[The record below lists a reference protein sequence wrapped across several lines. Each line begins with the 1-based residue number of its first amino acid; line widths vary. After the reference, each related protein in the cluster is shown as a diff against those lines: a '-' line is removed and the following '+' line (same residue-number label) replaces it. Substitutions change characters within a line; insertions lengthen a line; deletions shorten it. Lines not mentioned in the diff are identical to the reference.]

1 MSVAADPDLR
11 MYAGLLGDP
20 EALPAKLR
28 AYAAKPK
35 KDLRIA
41 NAGITSFMWLNTIL
55 GGRVNQL
62 ALTGEYGP
70 ETLLGLYELL
80 LRQPRQ
86 GDRAREIAS
95 VVAELLGVQPDP
107 GSWNPRDWFGL
118 SKGRGLPATRGE
130 KTAAENVEEKTA
142 AANLD
147 EKTAAEVLDE
157 KSAAEVL
164 HEKTRPDDP
173 DDLDSD
179 ERALLA
185 EESDAASIVS
195 AVSDGS
201 DRTDTTSLAEIEDND
216 TGQVREIP
224 LEFVDPMLGMG
235 GSVDALWSG
244 GADPQVETFIETLAT
259 AVADTPTVESH
270 SDDKKARL
278 AGYLERQRILD
289 MDAVGRL
296 GEYVRGLVDRILLAE
311 VHSAGLDTR
320 TRWVADGL
328 RARAEQNNLPGGAPP
343 EAGAGPSLAAEDQR
357 LFDAITASW
366 PSSHVRGS
374 SPDDQPRSDVALDYT
389 LAGFRD
395 MFDGFDKAL
404 VLQAKA
410 LGPERNDRAGGPGM
424 PNYPLAYLGDGLVA
438 MRRVGQLLYG
448 SNLDGVRAL
457 VFAPNTRKGFVLVRR
472 GNDVHI
478 FGMHDGQA
486 ARPGDL
492 DGAGRLF
499 GVAYMPDG
507 RLLFGPQ
514 VALRDQQI
522 SQLAEEYANIPPT
535 VDADPLAT
543 LSLTMMEDVQAAV
556 GNLPADAAKRWTLTP
571 ISIGRGPGAFSQ
583 VRDLL
588 RLRGQ
593 GATAVLVDPAGHQ
606 AFTMRV
612 DDSDV
617 AVLRH
622 HNGMSDDMT
631 GSDARIGADKF
642 VYAIAMDADG
652 SALLGDQAVAT
663 VSEDRAARFEEL
675 RSELPK
681 PAHFG
686 LFRYGDARRFV
697 KSGAAE
703 LALVREDEIRQA
715 RIGKKRA
722 EPGGEPPQLGQS
734 MWTAPVVMGGTL
746 NGVIE
751 AVRADEGGAAT
762 AIVLDGESREAY
774 IVERQPGGAN
784 NVAVWLADGNPVPVD
799 PAILGNLRRI
809 LVVGKRSDGSVFPPG
824 SFTEPARRRF
834 DEELLRQARSGL
846 TWDTWREVRKAV
858 RQEVDGPS
866 ALEQGITGNDLTF
879 VAANEVRKDPARKPS
894 EVVQRW
900 ADDLGI
906 GRQQRDG
913 AASGAKSRAMPSPA
927 WTPQRVVS
935 VGKAAAM
942 PVRALRQISAPL
954 AQDLMQLAEEI
965 VDNVHHFTGAYK
977 RPDIHRN
984 GLDLPP
990 ELRSVKLDEQLKNK
1004 PPNLHLK
1011 APLVHLAAQHLI
1023 ELGIDAASIRDIR
1036 NSSQAI
1042 GRQLG
1047 TARPTA
1053 APLSWPDTNR
1063 GRLYEVSERELRRAL
1078 AHPHMRPDS
1087 LVPGAFLTDVLNE
1100 AKRLPSDETS
1110 TTGREAPPSAAQAA
1124 PPAVTPAARYAG
1136 QSGEQ
1141 AIEGALGRLRER
1153 WHSARST
1160 PVPPPVPSPPFAPSL
1175 FPGDV
1180 GEFSISDALEVIEAL
1195 DTSASFGMPGAEPAG
1210 PVRRIPPVQPDD
1222 KDYEVALGILY
1233 ELREHDEPDLEIPAY
1248 RLALD
1253 AIAWRLKNE
1262 PDESVVRGDAMDI
1275 IAALETREP
1284 LDVTG
1289 GSGTLRSIQDIL
1301 DAAAELEVDSSIAQ
1315 SARLLF
1321 EEIDLRDPD
1330 DLDFVN
1336 EAESAITL
1344 IAAEAKLV
1352 EDSEALVRYAEGLS
1366 RITRSVRPEW
1376 VLRRK
1381 YPHLFQDDGPP
1392 AATTEPDPDVAAAQ
1406 VSEYPAVE
1414 VDDPGSP
1421 RPSGEQAGA
1430 EPQGPQAKRP
1440 RLESPPAAGRESL
1453 QPEPSGSGSER
1464 PSRVRRIP
1472 LATADDAEVPAALDI
1487 LRDVS
1492 NFEGLKRDVL
1502 RYPEALSAVVWL
1514 LHIDADRD
1522 QVKQDAEKVVAGMGM
1537 SRDGSRSYTMR
1548 TSSGAVVQTVED
1560 MTTLAASMEFDA
1572 AAMQEARRIFDEV
1585 DIRGV
1590 GDDHDLSDYDAE
1602 SLAAIALIADSV
1614 TMRQRTNAVLLS
1626 QISGTLRP
1634 ESALEHRFRPGLGG
1648 GAITPENAPGR
1659 TNVRQTVDEV
1669 LAELREDINTNLE
1682 AAEVALRE
1690 LPGRDDLV
1698 AEAMEVLAESAPL
1711 LSDEQREW
1719 LAPLVAADRMDPA
1732 TRDETTEQVSA
1743 WFGQE
1748 SDLRVDDVLA
1758 ELREAIETNLEAAEV
1773 ALREL
1778 PGRDDLVA
1786 EAMEVLAESAPLLS
1800 DEQREWLAPLVAA
1813 DLMDPETRDKT
1824 TEQVRASFGQESDLR
1839 AAWPEER
1846 LKAEAA
1852 IRQPPSEEAL
1862 RSADKLIAAA
1872 FDTGEI
1878 SDADRR
1884 DEELARA
1891 IRTMI
1896 ATATSS
1902 GGWAAGLQVADE
1914 IAADRGSMALEW
1926 TQDRL
1931 DVEGYVA
1938 SRALDELGDPEYVA
1952 RLREQALDLAL
1963 SSINPLPKISG
1974 FPQLSSSPVEA
1985 ARDVLAWRMH
1995 QAGGPGVASLGE
2007 GEALAAQI
2015 GSVPALRW
2023 GPRHVVLAAA
2033 GLRADPE
2040 QFAPAFA
2047 AVVTNSSDLRTQVH
2061 GYNQTAIAQVTAA
2074 ITARSGNTI
2083 PVDVVA
2089 NALVRLLGIEPLSPD
2104 RVAALYADAGAPRGQ
2119 VMPDSAVTYFSRAE
2133 FARNGYDPEQI
2144 AWLVNHLEHEAEGRL
2159 SLDQIA
2165 DYLAVETRTE
2175 PWSGKKFDAFREQPL
2190 RGAVDPAVRE
2200 AANQHSP
2207 ALLARHRYSQDDVA
2221 TALQNAIDASAVVVE
2236 PEALSRRVARAL
2248 GTEKWTWEKLEQVRA
2263 AAPSEADLDRELI
2276 GIVQWHV
2283 GTAELLG
2290 AKFGAN
2296 FEFTAVAAV
2305 VQSVWEQEGR
2315 KVPIGRI
2322 AENISRELRLG
2333 GGNRRQFDEQ
2343 LAEAPSLA
2351 SVSADTDAEVLRVVD
2366 MQLLRE
2372 DGINLDDMA
2381 RVVEQARTEW
2391 RSYAPLMALVMGVE
2405 AWTRTRFARYLAH
2418 APELADIPPDFR
2430 PSIAAEDR
2438 EWLLEQG
2445 LDPDDVIRVA
2455 DRIVERTD
2463 NNVSAGFVA
2472 DNIIRSF
2479 KTAAPP
2485 PSSSAD
2491 GEPGPNRRLFTRQ
2504 VLSDEIHASGER
2516 PAVEARTVTAVQALF
2531 DPYLLKLHKLDP
2543 EAVASV
2549 VETEAAANDMSVV
2562 QAARWIANDSGLVRS
2577 FTPLHRRQVT
2587 GARVAEVKAEADRS
2601 ADLFAEIDADL
2612 REIDPA
2618 SLDRAEDTAEASARA
2633 TRTAWE
2639 QAQQRLTD
2647 EAANLDVERG
2657 RHADLLREIDQ
2668 TPAGTLPTQDSDE
2681 RLAGSAAAVERAKRL
2696 VREASD
2702 VVSATHL
2709 SWQVT
2714 DAGLAQL
2721 REARAEL
2728 IDQSETVRGKAEH
2741 LMERVREGAEEA
2753 SRVGADAREAAQT
2766 YRAKID
2772 EAAQAMER
2780 LASPGLDEEQRGE
2793 AESLLSRDLDDMTER
2808 DNRIAEAA
2816 KQSEVLHDAAKELGS
2831 ELREQHETL
2840 NAAIERYQTV
2850 AAATAA
2856 MAKQA
2861 AEVQLLAMSS
2871 VLTIERLKDVSSLVD
2886 AVAEYSGEDHAA
2898 VESQIRE
2905 MSLVELAEAFT
2916 NRELPIQTAAGD
2928 RILVPVQV
2936 ELHRPPGSAVPST
2949 LAPIVVESSG
2959 TEDRDVDTQEASAR
2973 AVLRIPLGT
2982 IEPISNSDA
2991 FARPLVWVGPAVDS
3005 RHDLDYTEINQ
3016 VMEGD
3021 GGSPAIAATMTVRV
3035 GSGAEGRRPAVAI
3048 LDAGLRVAH
3057 IMPVKA
3063 AEDED
3068 TVELTP
3074 EVIDRLAENDIRL
3087 PKEITEAITAGERVR
3102 LVGLTEGTRREEHK
3116 VEFNTSQLEGVELA
3130 AGGGLAA
3137 GEMLGLVTGLM
3148 GGLNVEGGFGT
3159 HNGPFSMVYL
3169 ENKVAALYDRLVYEV
3184 GGHRVAMPAHV
3195 AIRAGLPVP
3204 RHLTQSKDIE
3214 VPPEHRAPA
3223 FLVAPEEVKEV
3234 PEPKVREFAE
3244 MVSDGF
3250 ALGPQGKAAL
3260 WEALGGHP
3268 DAGRGELA
3276 AEKATEAMRSATAG
3290 EFAFT
3295 WVEADG
3301 RAHRV
3306 AVRIEAEVP
3315 NSFQPS
3321 SERSR
3326 TWEDNRLNLRGR
3338 VSSVNRFLRF
3348 VFGLFS
3354 FLRGKPSSW
3363 NMPSTGVSAGFN
3375 VRRTNMQ
3382 GWATENARGYTAENF
3397 VEAYANARVAGV
3409 HTSWQLP
3416 NLAQS
3421 LLAGGTMIGS
3431 DVRGRRAAPTAADA
3445 QLAGLTP
3452 GDSLYPHE
3460 TERAAP
3466 GDASGSPDSR
3476 SLSRPK
3482 VFRKVLRKDES
3493 GNKLPPEPQ
3502 AVPSPRQGVF
3512 SERIENAVLLAVPES
3527 KLAWATKPLPAS
3539 EVEERTYLGSLPDG
3553 VTFRRLEP
3561 KKVGNFAYPQTVRVS
3576 PADRAAAELSG
3587 ARSLVPADG
3596 GRPDAPQHKPPWLF
3610 KTWSSPEGLKAFNE
3624 VLPDGTTTEYR
3635 YEAPPHKGSG
3645 DAVGRLVDTFDS
3657 YGAHR
3662 VDADL
3667 ALSGR
3672 KQKVPEVAT
3681 GGLWS
3686 RLLTEKVHT
3695 SEFGNYR
3702 LLSAQSAKNS
3712 PELYRYASQ
3721 LPLMVRS
3728 RSRGYQLAVRILL
3741 SLISVMPGSAGRVLG
3756 NLLGL
3761 YNRDLGKTLLKA
3773 PGPLQALPY
3782 SGPTAVFVVDRKTT
3796 YETSSRAV
3804 NWLINSRLP
3813 GGPAISV
3820 VPNAAV
3826 IVMPLEDAIS
3836 LYEADG
3842 EEVPPELLKE
3852 LEKHRKEQADAQ
3864 ETAGAEL
3871 EPHRARIKEWTDAGV
3886 TVATIVQRLRDDHDL
3901 SESVSESSVRRWI
3914 EASPVQTLL
3923 PENPEDYRSHNGTM
3937 VESSE
3942 VHGRQ
3947 PLAEVER
3954 ALDFLQVTDAE
3965 FRDKILQPIEEVL
3978 AEPDGHVTL
3987 SDALAGR
3994 TTEQGAVLS
4003 IVNPASKG
4011 WRRLFGFHEVVN
4023 VRISAE
4029 RSDHEDETPVRRSP
4043 VMPTSMASLAFS
4055 IVLTSLTKARTMV
4068 FGGGLQVGGAHAEP
4082 RPGGGADTF
4091 GGASTG
4097 LVAVREKTKVSILD
4111 GSAKEERGVS
4121 TTQKLVARTDLKVK
4135 YTLEFSRHEKPSFLF
4150 KLVTLGLVVDKDV
4163 LPLRDGRPQGPAKK
4177 KSPPPEGG
4185 GSAAVSVPAT
4195 VLGKVGLISP
4205 QAGFAPALQRPAQ
4218 GPSVTVHA
4226 TLPDGASPVLAAGDG
4241 LQSLAIGEYTSKAF
4255 ESVLK
4260 AQLGNAPLPPGAFV
4274 ADLVND
4280 APLRPGAVTA
4290 TDLENAAAKESRYT
4304 EEGSAGRFVL
4314 DMLSRGSTVRG
4325 GMHAMAH
4332 STDRYGAEKVV
4343 VRRGFRKSRM
4353 NVGVH
4358 AKPIPAEFTLLKKVP
4373 PEAGATL
4380 GTIDQLSKRFGEAE
4394 ATAVGAAAGLR
4405 GEGMGVRAEGEGA
4418 VNPNARVIPEGN
4430 VIAEHD
4436 THFVSDRGATNWGKR
4451 NVYNDEKYIFRGS
4464 WQYFLSVKT
4473 RHQRSVTQVD
4483 AHDDSIVMVTGD
4495 LALRLG
4501 MADLGQLWQQES
4513 VAVPAGV
4520 VVGSAPGRTGAFMHG
4535 LGQPYEPA
4543 RPASQ
4548 DDLTR
4553 GRNLDIGP
4561 GVTMN
4566 QVVGYLVGLPAALR
4580 PATYTFAQGV
4590 VFTEQQLRD
4599 ALTNAIQLNWR
4610 GQQVRKLLDA
4620 IYPGDKVG
4628 QHTQRERAHAIAQ
4641 GVINLYSKQARDLGP
4656 RLHNDLHDAI
4666 VFDLVTRGEGAA
4678 LDRARNIRQDLD
4690 LPAAPKPGIS
4700 RPAADP
4706 DAIEPAPPAPT
4717 PEGTEVAG
4725 ERELERGREGSAL
4738 HALRVL
4744 RSLVADRVGVEEDA
4758 VTDEQVGE
4766 FVRSQPGP
4774 DDVGPLL
4781 DRIQTARG
4789 LLSEVSDVD
4798 QESRRRHYVAAI
4810 GEISTLL
4817 GNPELNRDAVVGIA
4831 REIAR
4836 GLGALRAE
4844 SRTASD
4850 QPFAVDRGAGQ
4861 EPLTSEADIYAAA
4874 GDLRRLRPDYNDL
4887 RAAQRIVSET
4897 NLFDTPVDPG
4907 YVDLDGEVGWGP
4919 FNTVSRLVAEQRAN
4933 LPRGWNEPRLKR
4945 FAAELGRV
4953 LRTENPRWVVRRE
4966 LEKLRGGAGP
4976 GDAAH
4981 QPPVAPA
4988 QLDPAA
4994 QRPGDEQPARRT
5006 ESQADVRPLALTPD
5020 RVDSLIVELKK
5031 IEARLKS
5038 SSEPDDLEH
5047 AKKLRSEQE
5056 KGGPSWWSAQK
5067 RGLLSASVFASD
5079 VQTIASHIAA
5089 GTPLAKAVVEGTP
5102 ELAGLVHNGARKVPP
5117 AGWLAVLAHAA
5128 GGSGSVA
5135 GGAGTPVEPLTFERL
5150 EGVARELGDAAEVAY
5165 LGNAKRAVLEAFK
5178 NDSELGKRLG
5188 LPESRE
5194 REVVETFVA
5203 HALALNPVVLRVM
5216 AKTPEFRA
5224 AESWGNIDDWL
5235 GMSRKANRARA
5246 IAATLLD
5253 LVAKALSHEAVPG
5266 GASQISQPE
5275 SGEGQEPESGGRSGA
5290 SGVSGNRRKPPG
5302 PAAVEQV
5309 GPRVGSPA
5317 KLQRGDEE
5325 AGDSWVGGV

>member
-1 MSVAADPDLR
+1 MTAAAGVGDGADSSQAVESSSVVEKVGGGRPPGPGVTSGSGSKPGSRRDVLAMLVAADPDLR
-11 MYAGLLGDP
+11 SYAGLLGDP

-35 KDLRIA
+35 KDLRLA
-41 NAGITSFMWLNTIL
+41 NAGVTSFMWLNTIL
-55 GGRVNQL
+55 PGRVNQL
-62 ALTGEYGP
+62 ALTGKYGP

-130 KTAAENVEEKTA
+130 KTAAENVG
-142 AANLD
+142 

-164 HEKTRPDDP
+164 HEKTRSNDP
-173 DDLDSD
+173 DDRDGLDSD

-185 EESDAASIVS
+185 EESDAASIFS
-195 AVSDGS
+195 AVSDES

-328 RARAEQNNLPGGAPP
+328 HARAEQNNLPGGAPP

-374 SPDDQPRSDVALDYT
+374 SPDDQPRSDVTLDYT
-389 LAGFRD
+389 LAGFRG
-395 MFDGFDKAL
+395 MVDGFDKAL
-404 VLQAKA
+404 VFQAKA
-410 LGPERNDRAGGPGM
+410 LGPGRNDRAGGPGM

-438 MRRVGQLLYG
+438 MRRVEQLLRG
-448 SNLDGVRAL
+448 SRNVGGVRAL
-457 VFAPNTRKGFVLVRR
+457 VFAPDTRKGFVLVRR

-478 FGMHDGQA
+478 FGMHDGKA

-492 DGAGRLF
+492 DGAEPLF

-507 RLLFGPQ
+507 RLLFGRQ
-514 VALRDQQI
+514 TALTDGQI
-522 SQLAEEYANIPPT
+522 SKLAEKYANIPPT
-535 VDADPLAT
+535 VDADPLAI

-571 ISIGRGPGAFSQ
+571 ISIGRGPGALSQ

-588 RLRGQ
+588 RLRGE

-606 AFTMRV
+606 AFTMRREG
-612 DDSDV
+612 DSDV
-617 AVLRH
+617 AVSRH
-622 HNGMSDDMT
+622 HNGKSDDMT
-631 GSDARIGADKF
+631 GSDARIGADN

-703 LALVREDEIRQA
+703 LALVREDEIRQARIA

-784 NVAVWLADGNPVPVD
+784 NVAVWLADGDPVPVD

-879 VAANEVRKDPARKPS
+879 VAANQVRKDPARKPS

-906 GRQQRDG
+906 GRQERDG
-913 AASGAKSRAMPSPA
+913 AASGAESRAMPSQA

-942 PVRALRQISAPL
+942 PVRALRQISDPL
-954 AQDLMQLAEEI
+954 AQDLMQLAQAI
-965 VDNVHHFTGAYK
+965 VDSVHHFTGPYR
-977 RPDIHRN
+977 RPDIDRN

-1053 APLSWPDTNR
+1053 ASLSWPDTNR

-1078 AHPHMRPDS
+1078 PRVQMQPNPRI
-1087 LVPGAFLTDVLNE
+1087 PGAFLAEVLSKAE
-1100 AKRLPSDETS
+1100 RLPSDETS
-1110 TTGREAPPSAAQAA
+1110 TTGREAPSSAAQAA
-1124 PPAVTPAARYAG
+1124 PPAVTPARYAG

-1195 DTSASFGMPGAEPAG
+1195 DTSASFGMPGAG

-1222 KDYEVALGILY
+1222 DDYEAALGILD
-1233 ELREHDEPDLEIPAY
+1233 ELSEHDEPDLEIPAY

-1275 IAALETREP
+1275 IAALETSEP

-1289 GSGTLRSIQDIL
+1289 GSGTLRSLQDIL
-1301 DAAAELEVDSSIAQ
+1301 DAADELEVDSSIAQ

-1330 DLDFVN
+1330 DLDFVD

-1392 AATTEPDPDVAAAQ
+1392 AATTEPDPDVA
-1406 VSEYPAVE
+1406 E
-1414 VDDPGSP
+1414 
-1421 RPSGEQAGA
+1421 
-1430 EPQGPQAKRP
+1430 PQAKRR
-1440 RLESPPAAGRESL
+1440 RLEPAASDADRIEQAESPSALVALAGRESL
-1453 QPEPSGSGSER
+1453 QPDGSAG
-1464 PSRVRRIP
+1464 PSRVRWIP
-1472 LATADDAEVPAALDI
+1472 RASESDAQVPAARAI
-1487 LRDVS
+1487 LGLVS
-1492 NFEGLKRDVL
+1492 DFERLEQDAL

-1514 LHIDADRD
+1514 LRNEADRGR
-1522 QVKQDAEKVVAGMGM
+1522 VAQDAESVVAGLGM
-1537 SRDGSRSYTMR
+1537 PRDGSGPD
-1548 TSSGAVVQTVED
+1548 TSSGAEVRTVED
-1560 MTTLAASMEFDA
+1560 MTTLADSMEFDA
-1572 AAMQEARRIFDEV
+1572 ADMQDARRIFDEV

-1590 GDDHDLSDYDAE
+1590 GDGAAHHDLRNYDAE
-1602 SLAAIALIADSV
+1602 SRAAIALIADSAKGRHQV
-1614 TMRQRTNAVLLS
+1614 AVLLS
-1626 QISGTLRP
+1626 HISGTLRP
-1634 ESALEHRFRPGLGG
+1634 EWALEHRFRPGLGG
-1648 GAITPENAPGR
+1648 GATTPENAPGR
-1659 TNVRQTVDEV
+1659 ANVRQTVDEV

-1778 PGRDDLVA
+1778 PGRDDRVA

-1813 DLMDPETRDKT
+1813 DRMDPATGDETTR
-1824 TEQVRASFGQESDLR
+1824 QARAWFGAESDLR
-1839 AAWPEER
+1839 AAWLEER

-1872 FDTGEI
+1872 FDAGEI
-1878 SDADRR
+1878 SDADKR
-1884 DEELARA
+1884 DEELAGA

-1914 IAADRGSMALEW
+1914 IAADRGSMAREW

-1938 SRALDELGDPEYVA
+1938 SAALDELGDPEYVA
-1952 RLREQALDLAL
+1952 RLREPALDLAL

-1974 FPQLSSSPVEA
+1974 FPQLSRSPVEA

-2023 GPRHVVLAAA
+2023 EPRHVELAAA

-2089 NALVRLLGIEPLSPD
+2089 NALVRLLGIEPLSPGM
-2104 RVAALYADAGAPRGQ
+2104 VAALYADAGAPRGQ

-2175 PWSGKKFDAFREQPL
+2175 PWSGKKFDAFREQTLL

-2207 ALLARHRYSQDDVA
+2207 ALLARLRYSQDDVA

-2236 PEALSRRVARAL
+2236 PEALSRHVARAL
-2248 GTEKWTWEKLEQVRA
+2248 GTEKWTWEKFEQVRA
-2263 AAPSEADLDRELI
+2263 AAPAEADLDHELR

-2283 GTAELLG
+2283 GTAEVFG
-2290 AKFGAN
+2290 AKFGAS

-2455 DRIVERTD
+2455 DRIVENSD
-2463 NNVSAGFVA
+2463 NSVSAGFVA

-2479 KTAAPP
+2479 KTAAPE

-2504 VLSDEIHASGER
+2504 VLSDEIHSSGER

-2549 VETEAAANDMSVV
+2549 VKTEAAANDMSVV

-2647 EAANLDVERG
+2647 AAANLDVERG

-2728 IDQSETVRGKAEH
+2728 IDQIETVHGKAER
-2741 LMERVREGAEEA
+2741 LVDRVRARSREA
-2753 SRVGADAREAAQT
+2753 SRVEADTREAAQT
-2766 YRAKID
+2766 YRAKIA
-2772 EAAQAMER
+2772 EAAQAIEK
-2780 LASPGLDEEQRGE
+2780 LTSPGLDGEQRRE

-2816 KQSEVLHDAAKELGS
+2816 DQSELLHDAAKALGS

-2856 MAKQA
+2856 MVERE
-2861 AEVQLLAMSS
+2861 AELQLLAMSS
-2871 VLTIERLKDVSSLVD
+2871 MLTIESLEDVSSLVD
-2886 AVAEYSGEDHAA
+2886 AVAEYSGEDRAA
-2898 VESQIRE
+2898 IESQIRE
-2905 MSLVELAEAFT
+2905 MSLVELAAAFT
-2916 NRELPIQTAAGD
+2916 SGELPIQTAAGD

-2936 ELHRPPGSAVPST
+2936 DLYRPPGSAAPST
-2949 LAPIVVESSG
+2949 LAPITVESSG

-2973 AVLRIPLGT
+2973 AAMRIPLGT
-2982 IEPISNSDA
+2982 IEPTSISNA
-2991 FARPLVWVGPAVDS
+2991 FVRPLVWAGPAVDS
-3005 RHDLDYTEINQ
+3005 RHDLDYTEINL

-3021 GGSPAIAATMTVRV
+3021 GGRPAIAATMTVRV

-3048 LDAGLRVAH
+3048 LDAGLRVAR
-3057 IMPVKA
+3057 ITPVKA

-3074 EVIDRLAENDIRL
+3074 EDIDRFAENGIRL
-3087 PKEITEAITAGERVR
+3087 PKEITEAITAGTRVR
-3102 LVGLTEGTRREEHK
+3102 LVGLTGGSRAEEHK

-3130 AGGGLAA
+3130 GGGGLAA
-3137 GEMLGLVTGLM
+3137 GEILGLAGLM

-3159 HNGPFSMVYL
+3159 YNGPFSMVYL
-3169 ENKVAALYDRLVYEV
+3169 ENKVKALYGRLVYEV
-3184 GGHRVAMPAHV
+3184 GDHRVAMPAHV

-3214 VPPEHRAPA
+3214 VPPESRAPA
-3223 FLVAPEEVKEV
+3223 FLVAPGEVKEV

-3244 MVSDGF
+3244 MVSERF
-3250 ALGPQGKAAL
+3250 ALGTQGKAAL
-3260 WEALGGHP
+3260 WDALGGHP

-3338 VSSVNRFLRF
+3338 LSSVNRFLRF

-3382 GWATENARGYTAENF
+3382 GWATENARGYTAENL
-3397 VEAYANARVAGV
+3397 VEGYANARVAGV

-3460 TERAAP
+3460 TERAEP
-3466 GDASGSPDSR
+3466 GDAPGSPDSR

-3482 VFRKVLRKDES
+3482 AFRKVLRKDES

-3553 VTFRRLEP
+3553 VTFRMLEP
-3561 KKVGNFAYPQTVRVS
+3561 KKVGNFALPQTVRVS

-3610 KTWSSPEGLKAFNE
+3610 KTWSSPEGLKAFTE

-3672 KQKVPEVAT
+3672 KQEVPELAT

-3686 RLLTEKVHT
+3686 RLLTKKVHT

-3702 LLSAQSAKNS
+3702 LLSAQSAKDS

-3761 YNRDLGKTLLKA
+3761 YNRDLGSTVLKA

-3852 LEKHRKEQADAQ
+3852 LEKHRKEQADARA
-3864 ETAGAEL
+3864 TAEAEL
-3871 EPHRARIKEWTDAGV
+3871 EPHRARIKEWIDAGA

-3923 PENPEDYRSHNGTM
+3923 PENPGDYRSHNGTM

-3942 VHGRQ
+3942 IHGQQ

-3978 AEPDGHVTL
+3978 AGPHGHVTL

-4043 VMPTSMASLAFS
+4043 VMPTSMSSVAFS
-4055 IVLTSLTKARTMV
+4055 IVLTSLTKARTLV
-4068 FGGGLQVGGAHAEP
+4068 FGGGSQVGGAHAEP

-4097 LVAVREKTKVSILD
+4097 LVAVREKTKVTILD

-4135 YTLEFSRHEKPSFLF
+4135 HTLEFSRHEKPSFLL
-4150 KLVTLGLVVDKDV
+4150 KAVTLGHAVDRDV
-4163 LPLRDGRPQGPAKK
+4163 LPRRDGRPQAPAKLGK

-4226 TLPDGASPVLAAGDG
+4226 TLPDGASPVLEAGDG

-4274 ADLVND
+4274 ADLVNN

-4304 EEGSAGRFVL
+4304 EEGSVGRLVL

-4332 STDRYGAEKVV
+4332 SNDRYGAEKVV

-4353 NVGVH
+4353 NVSVH

-4380 GTIDQLSKRFGEAE
+4380 GTIDQLSKRFGESE

-4436 THFVSDRGATNWGKR
+4436 THFESDRGATNRAKN
-4451 NVYNDEKYIFRGS
+4451 NVYNGEKYVFRGS

-4501 MADLGQLWQQES
+4501 MTDLGQLWQQES
-4513 VAVPAGV
+4513 VAVPKGV

-4543 RPASQ
+4543 RPASRQ

-4599 ALTNAIQLNWR
+4599 VLTNAIQLNWR
-4610 GQQVRKLLDA
+4610 GQQVRHLLNA
-4620 IYPGDKVG
+4620 IYPGDEVG
-4628 QHTQRERAHAIAQ
+4628 KHTQRERAHAIAEREM
-4641 GVINLYSKQARDLGP
+4641 NLYTEQAWHLGP
-4656 RLHNDLHDAI
+4656 RLHNDLHDVI

-4690 LPAAPKPGIS
+4690 LPAAPIPSTG

-4706 DAIEPAPPAPT
+4706 DAIEPAPPAST
-4717 PEGTEVAG
+4717 PEVTDVAG

-4738 HALRVL
+4738 HASRVL

-4774 DDVGPLL
+4774 DEVGPLL
-4781 DRIQTARG
+4781 DRIQTARD
-4789 LLSEVSDVD
+4789 LLSKVSD
-4798 QESRRRHYVAAI
+4798 QSESRRRHYVAAI

-4836 GLGALRAE
+4836 GLGTLRAE
-4844 SRTASD
+4844 LRTASD
-4850 QPFAVDRGAGQ
+4850 QSFAVDRGAGQ

-4874 GDLRRLRPDYNDL
+4874 EALRHLRHLRPDYNDL
-4887 RAAQRIVSET
+4887 KAAQRIVSET
-4897 NLFDTPVDPG
+4897 NLFDTPVNPA
-4907 YVDLDGEVGWGP
+4907 YVDLDGEIGWVSP
-4919 FNTVSRLVAEQRAN
+4919 FNTVSRLVAEKIAN
-4933 LPRGWNEPRLKR
+4933 RPRGWNEARLKR
-4945 FAAELGRV
+4945 YSAELGRV

-4976 GDAAH
+4976 GDATQ
-4981 QPPVAPA
+4981 QPSERRAEESKVQLASFKQVPLAPDASPAERLLEFYKANPGRPIPMRILQQVGWPKRRLDNPAKPSLIRFHNASIQKSLGGGGFEESSGWIVTETRGGETAYMYVPKMPVA
-4988 QLDPAA
+4988 DIDSRTGHRFTAA
-4994 QRPGDEQPARRT
+4994 DWGSLLEAIPLKVLNFFVQAPGEEFLHGEIR
-5006 ESQADVRPLALTPD
+5006 
-5020 RVDSLIVELKK
+5020 
-5031 IEARLKS
+5031 KS
-5038 SSEPDDLEH
+5038 IWGPNS
-5047 AKKLRSEQE
+5047 RST
-5056 KGGPSWWSAQK
+5056 
-5067 RGLLSASVFASD
+5067 D
-5079 VQTIASHIAA
+5079 HI
-5089 GTPLAKAVVEGTP
+5089 VEGTISKVNNV
-5102 ELAGLVHNGARKVPP
+5102 LRRHGAGIIVSHPSGKKDGGESSWWYTTTGAPGDRLIAPSMIKDLVEKVWSRGNSPRAKGLLMKTP
-5117 AGWLAVLAHAA
+5117 HRWGWLERDEFKVMGELKAQEPGTRLKLVDASVTSRITAQLNAVLQP
-5128 GGSGSVA
+5128 GSGW
-5135 GGAGTPVEPLTFERL
+5135 VE
-5150 EGVARELGDAAEVAY
+5150 GDRHRGIV
-5165 LGNAKRAVLEAFK
+5165 F
-5178 NDSELGKRLG
+5178 
-5188 LPESRE
+5188 
-5194 REVVETFVA
+5194 F
-5203 HALALNPVVLRVM
+5203 
-5216 AKTPEFRA
+5216 
-5224 AESWGNIDDWL
+5224 
-5235 GMSRKANRARA
+5235 
-5246 IAATLLD
+5246 
-5253 LVAKALSHEAVPG
+5253 PG
-5266 GASQISQPE
+5266 Q
-5275 SGEGQEPESGGRSGA
+5275 
-5290 SGVSGNRRKPPG
+5290 
-5302 PAAVEQV
+5302 
-5309 GPRVGSPA
+5309 
-5317 KLQRGDEE
+5317 
-5325 AGDSWVGGV
+5325 GGVELEE